1 MPLDAVEDALGYLFA
16 ASPDVPIKLL
26 LERLGGQYSRASV
39 VRVLTAIEESGIN
52 GQEVILY
59 NRRDG
64 VVHVV

>member
-59 NRRDG
+59 HRRDG
-64 VVHVV
+64 VVQVV